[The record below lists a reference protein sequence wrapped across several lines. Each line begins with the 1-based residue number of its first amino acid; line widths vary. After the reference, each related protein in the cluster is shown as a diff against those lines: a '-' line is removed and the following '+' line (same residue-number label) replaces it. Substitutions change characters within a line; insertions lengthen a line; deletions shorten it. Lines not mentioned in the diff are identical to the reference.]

1 MTSKNHPLVQVIR
14 LQVTSG
20 HAEMTEG
27 TKDSTSFILVHI
39 SKYHLYNTNC
49 GKININDPNYLKQPI
64 GVQVNHNLHRLIY
77 TDPIPNSYLEF
88 L

>member
-49 GKININDPNYLKQPI
+49 GKINIETKSIRGYPHFYC
-64 GVQVNHNLHRLIY
+64 
-77 TDPIPNSYLEF
+77 TDMETGLEQF
-88 L
+88 GTCLEVTQN